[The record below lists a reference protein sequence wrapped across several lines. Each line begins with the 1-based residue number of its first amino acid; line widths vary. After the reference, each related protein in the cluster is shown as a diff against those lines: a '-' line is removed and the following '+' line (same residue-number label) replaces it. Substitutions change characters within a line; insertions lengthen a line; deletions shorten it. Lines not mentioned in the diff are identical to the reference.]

1 MKYIHKTL
9 DFNILP
15 KALKNEDVVKI
26 LDITSGRG
34 VNMSDETLEQVNEA
48 IQLLERISEDTTVPR
63 NIRRAA
69 TNSLEIIKDPDPD
82 PELSLAVRANNAI
95 EILDEISQDPNCPAH
110 ARTMLLQIITLLEIT
125 DFDY

>member
-1 MKYIHKTL
+1 
-9 DFNILP
+9 
-15 KALKNEDVVKI
+15 
-26 LDITSGRG
+26 
-34 VNMSDETLEQVNEA
+34 MSDDTLEQVNEA
-48 IQLLERISEDTTVPR
+48 VHLLERISEDTTVPR

-69 TNSLEIIKDPDPD
+69 VNSLEIIREPDS
-82 PELSLAVRANNAI
+82 ELSLAVKANNAI

>member
-1 MKYIHKTL
+1 MSSDKIAQVCDGLNMLH
-9 DFNILP
+9 
-15 KALKNEDVVKI
+15 EDNSI
-26 LDITSGRG
+26 
-34 VNMSDETLEQVNEA
+34 
-48 IQLLERISEDTTVPR
+48 PR

-69 TNSLEIIKDPDPD
+69 LNSLEIIREPDS
-82 PELSLAVRANNAI
+82 ELSLAVKANNAI

>member
-1 MKYIHKTL
+1 MNRT
-9 DFNILP
+9 FN
-15 KALKNEDVVKI
+15 
-26 LDITSGRG
+26 RG
-34 VNMSDETLEQVNEA
+34 IKMSDETLEQVDEA
-48 IQLLERISEDTTVPR
+48 VQLLERISEDTTVPR

-69 TNSLEIIKDPDPD
+69 TNSLEIIREPD
-82 PELSLAVRANNAI
+82 PELSLAVKANNAI

>member
-1 MKYIHKTL
+1 
-9 DFNILP
+9 
-15 KALKNEDVVKI
+15 
-26 LDITSGRG
+26 
-34 VNMSDETLEQVNEA
+34 MSDETFEQVNEA

-69 TNSLEIIKDPDPD
+69 TNSLEIMRELD
-82 PELSLAVRANNAI
+82 PELSIAVKANNAI

-125 DFDY
+125 DYDY